1 MVRSKFFIY
10 AVEVFAAERVN
21 MARVVEAAGPD
32 HGVVV
37 VHVGPE
43 GGFDLA
49 GALHPEVLP
58 LAQAHGLPV
67 IGSLLFLSRAGH
79 PLLRVAIVLTN
90 TRYGAGVWA
99 SDTQW

>member
-1 MVRSKFFIY
+1 
-10 AVEVFAAERVN
+10 

-32 HGVVV
+32 HRVVV

-67 IGSLLFLSRAGH
+67 IGSLLFSSYLVLATRCSEWRSCLLTHVMARVCGH
-79 PLLRVAIVLTN
+79 LTHSGEPAQSG
-90 TRYGAGVWA
+90 RGRH
-99 SDTQW
+99 